1 MKSKALKNTLLIVA
15 LLLVGAAM
23 IFASIDIRLYIAY
36 IVFAVA
42 IVALVG
48 FAIYSLAAN
57 ARKSIGSI
65 GAGAAIVGI
74 MLLFY
79 FISPKT
85 DVSAELLEKTGTGI
99 GWSPIIGSGLYTI
112 YLLLAAFVALLAFFS
127 VRNMLK

>member
-36 IVFAVA
+36 IVFAIA

-57 ARKSIGSI
+57 ARKSLGSI
-65 GAGAAIVGI
+65 GGGAAIVGI

>member
-15 LLLVGAAM
+15 LLLIGAAM

-36 IVFAVA
+36 TVFAIA
-42 IVALVG
+42 IVSFVG

-57 ARKSIGSI
+57 AKKSIGSI

-74 MLLFY
+74 LMLFY
-79 FISPKT
+79 FISPRT

-99 GWSPIIGSGLYTI
+99 GWSPIIGSGLYTV
-112 YLLLAAFVALLAFFS
+112 YLLLVIFVSLLAFFS

>member
-36 IVFAVA
+36 IVFAIA

-57 ARKSIGSI
+57 ARKS
-65 GAGAAIVGI
+65 
-74 MLLFY
+74 
-79 FISPKT
+79 
-85 DVSAELLEKTGTGI
+85 
-99 GWSPIIGSGLYTI
+99 
-112 YLLLAAFVALLAFFS
+112 
-127 VRNMLK
+127 